1 MIFSSRWET
10 SIPDVHLAM
19 LLFQSPSHP
28 LSKTNKCFIDVD
40 QPDTL
45 YLTTHEFRL
54 WSQRVAAGLRKLG
67 VKTGDRVLV
76 FSGNSIA
83 FPVLYMGILMAG
95 AIFTSANPAY
105 IARELGYQV
114 KDSGAV
120 VVLCAET
127 SIETAIVGVKL
138 GGLSPNRIF
147 VFNEALFQ
155 HARGLSHKDYRTDF
169 RSVGCRYWGEL
180 VADEEEG
187 NSFHWDE
194 LSNPILSS
202 RTLALNY
209 SSGTTGVPKGVEV
222 SHKNVI
228 ANILQFNYLAQLD
241 PGYKEKAS
249 RSRWLCPLPM
259 YHAMGQ
265 NMFIG
270 IAITRGIPVYLMTK
284 YDFAKF
290 LRTIERFRITDLTL
304 VPPIVIRM
312 AKDPQTSQHDLSSI
326 ETIFCGAAPLGK
338 EACDEAERLWPN
350 GQVNIKQG
358 WGMTETTSIVTAWH
372 PLERSDDASVGE
384 LVPNC
389 EARVVA
395 DDAVTELGRNQPGEL
410 WVRGLNVMK
419 GYWRN
424 KKATEEC
431 LTSDGWLKT
440 GDVAYIDDDNKW
452 HIVDRKKELIKVKG
466 NQVAPAELE
475 GLLIEHPAIA
485 DVAVIGIPHG
495 NDEQPRAYVVLQAG
509 KAASPEEIANFLNS
523 RVSRIKRVTGG
534 VVFVDSIPK
543 NPSGKILRKVIWDMD
558 KSIAKT
564 IGRSKF

>member
-1 MIFSSRWET
+1 MVFSSRWET
-10 SIPDVHLAM
+10 SIPDVHLAT

-40 QPDTL
+40 EPDTL

-127 SIETAIVGVKL
+127 SIETAIAGVKL
-138 GGLSPNRIF
+138 GGLSPNCIF

-155 HARGLSHKDYRTDF
+155 HARGFSHKDYRTDF

-180 VADEEEG
+180 VADKEEG

-194 LSNPILSS
+194 LSTPHLSS

-312 AKDPQTSQHDLSSI
+312 AKDPQTRQYDLSSI

-338 EACDEAERLWPN
+338 EPCDEAERLWPN
-350 GQVNIKQG
+350 RQVNIKQG
-358 WGMTETTSIVTAWH
+358 WGMTDQVNF
-372 PLERSDDASVGE
+372 G
-384 LVPNC
+384 
-389 EARVVA
+389 
-395 DDAVTELGRNQPGEL
+395 
-410 WVRGLNVMK
+410 VRGLNVMK

-475 GLLIEHPAIA
+475 GLLIEHPDVA

-509 KAASPEEIANFLNS
+509 KEAAPEEIANFLNS

-543 NPSGKILRKVIWDMD
+543 NPSGKILRKVLRDMD
-558 KSIAKT
+558 KSIAKST
-564 IGRSKF
+564 GRPKL